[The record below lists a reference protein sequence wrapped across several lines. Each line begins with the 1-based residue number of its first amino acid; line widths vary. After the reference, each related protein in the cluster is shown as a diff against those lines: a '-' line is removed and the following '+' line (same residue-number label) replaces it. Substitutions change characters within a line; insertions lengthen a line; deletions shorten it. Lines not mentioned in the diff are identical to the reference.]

1 VRFAAL
7 LLAWACFVPFAVV
20 HGAEGYDGTEYPY
33 STLVTE
39 TGDYFVVI
47 EVPSTFTAETD
58 LCDGTASF
66 WCAGEGDGGNF
77 TDSVLW
83 LYDDIGSLLTANDDD
98 PRTNGLSYQSY
109 ISVELEAGVYRLRAG
124 RFTCHDGSCLWPQD
138 PFPEGGSYQ
147 LLTTAALLLD
157 PNPPVVNPSAIPSI
171 LPTPEPTPTQTPEP
185 TPPSPSVAPT
195 PTPEPS
201 VEPTPEP
208 SPTVAPTPT
217 APPPTI
223 RPTPEPTPEPPPEPT
238 ETPPPTPE
246 PTPTPTKPPPTVAP
260 TQEPTNEPPPN
271 PTATPQPTA
280 AGTVAPTAA
289 PSAAPSVNPT
299 AVPPSELPQPSVP
312 DVAAAV
318 EQVAAAAVEAVSE
331 SVAAIG
337 GGIADIAAI
346 GEIGKDLDPVE
357 KEEAQPMAV
366 VVISSQ
372 IASITAAA
380 ASAARGG
387 GSTPSGGNLGGGG
400 GGGADAPKTRKTS
413 SRKELK

>member
-1 VRFAAL
+1 MRFVAL
-7 LLAWACFVPFAVV
+7 LLLWVCFVPFAVV
-20 HGAEGYDGTEYPY
+20 HGADGYDGTPYPY
-33 STLVTE
+33 ETLVTQ

-47 EVPSTFTAETD
+47 EVASTFTAETD
-58 LCDGTASF
+58 LCNDTADF
-66 WCAGEGDGGNF
+66 WCAGPGDGGNF

-83 LYDDIGSLLTANDDD
+83 LYADDGSQITANDDD
-98 PRTNGLSYQSY
+98 PRTNGLSYHSY
-109 ISVELEAGVYRLRAG
+109 ISVQLEAGVYRLRAG

-138 PFPEGGSYQ
+138 PFPVGGSYQ

-157 PNPPVVNPSAIPSI
+157 PNPPVVNPSPIPSI
-171 LPTPEPTPTQTPEP
+171 LPTPEPSPEPSVEPSPTQTPEP
-185 TPPSPSVAPT
+185 SAPSPSVAPT

-208 SPTVAPTPT
+208 SPTTQPTPT
-217 APPPTI
+217 APPPTPEPTPD
-223 RPTPEPTPEPPPEPT
+223 PTPEPTE
-238 ETPPPTPE
+238 
-246 PTPTPTKPPPTVAP
+246 PPPTVAP

-271 PTATPQPTA
+271 PTATPQPTPE
-280 AGTVAPTAA
+280 GTVEPTAPPPPA
-289 PSAAPSVNPT
+289 PSPDPSP
-299 AVPPSELPQPSVP
+299 VPSPELPQPALP
-312 DVAAAV
+312 DVGAAV

-346 GEIGKDLDPVE
+346 GEIGKDLDSAE

-380 ASAARGG
+380 ASAARSG

>member
-1 VRFAAL
+1 MRFATL
-7 LLAWACFVPFAVV
+7 LLLWISFVPFAVV
-20 HGAEGYDGTEYPY
+20 HATEGYDGTDYPY

-47 EVPSTFTAETD
+47 EVASTFTAETD
-58 LCDGTASF
+58 LCEGTASF

-77 TDSVLW
+77 TDSALW
-83 LYDDIGSLLTANDDD
+83 LYADDGSQITVNDDD

-109 ISVELEAGVYRLRAG
+109 ISVQLEAGVYRLRAG

-138 PFPEGGSYQ
+138 PFPEGGFYQ
-147 LLTTAALLLD
+147 LLTTAALILD
-157 PNPPVVNPSAIPSI
+157 PTPPQPYPSVIPSI
-171 LPTPEPTPTQTPEP
+171 LPTPEPSVEPSPTQTPEP

-201 VEPTPEP
+201 VEP
-208 SPTVAPTPT
+208 SPTVQPTPT

-223 RPTPEPTPEPPPEPT
+223 RPTPEPTPEPT
-238 ETPPPTPE
+238 E
-246 PTPTPTKPPPTVAP
+246 PPPTVAP
-260 TQEPTNEPPPN
+260 TQEPTNEPPSN
-271 PTATPQPTA
+271 PPATPEPTPE
-280 AGTVAPTAA
+280 GTVAP
-289 PSAAPSVNPT
+289 S
-299 AVPPSELPQPSVP
+299 VPPSPPPSPDPTDVPSPELPQPPLP

-318 EQVAAAAVEAVSE
+318 EQVAAAAVEAVGE

-346 GEIGKDLDPVE
+346 GDIGKDLDPAE

-380 ASAARGG
+380 ASAARSG

-400 GGGADAPKTRKTS
+400 GGGADAPTSRKTS
-413 SRKELK
+413 SRKERDK